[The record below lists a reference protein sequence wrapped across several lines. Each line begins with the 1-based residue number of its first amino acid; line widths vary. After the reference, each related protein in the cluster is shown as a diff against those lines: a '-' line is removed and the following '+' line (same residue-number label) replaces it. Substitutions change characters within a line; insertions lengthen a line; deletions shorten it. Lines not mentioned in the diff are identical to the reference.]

1 MTMILADLCKQLR
14 INGVYEYIQ
23 EYQPDN
29 HELEDHMA
37 MAIQTELDKRQIKR
51 QMRALRLAGFPT
63 KKRFED
69 LDTNLLPQDGRV
81 AIPALKSLTFLKE
94 HRNIILIG
102 NSGTGKTHVAIATG
116 VLACEQNYRVS
127 FRTAAALINEMV
139 EARSQNR
146 LSLYLRQFKKI
157 DLLIIDELGYVTFD
171 LVGAELLFQLLA
183 TRYEMMST
191 IITSNLAFSDWVRVF
206 HDKTLT
212 AAILDRVTHQALIL
226 NMNGK
231 SFRRNRQE
239 QSL

>member
-14 INGVYEYIQ
+14 INGVYEYIR

-29 HELEDHMA
+29 HELENHMA
-37 MAIQTELDKRQIKR
+37 LALRTELDKRQIKR

-69 LDTNLLPQDGRV
+69 LDLNLLPQDGRE

-139 EARSQNR
+139 EARSLNR

-231 SFRRNRQE
+231 SFRRNRLE